1 MRITVFTPAYN
12 RAHLLGRLYDSLRA
26 QTFRDFEWLVI
37 DDGSVDN
44 TGALFDVWKADRNDF
59 VIRYVYAEN
68 KGKMKEMNAAMELAE
83 GELFFTVDSDDILV
97 PDALEKI
104 DRWERAMPRDGSF
117 CGLAGN
123 MGWSKTDSNNP
134 TLPGDFYDAT
144 LFHRLRDYG
153 GICIGADRAW
163 VFYTDVYRR
172 YKFPEFEGEK
182 FIAEAVSWNRMA
194 HDGLKVRCFNDI
206 IYIFEQLQGGLTDT
220 MSRTLI
226 NSPRGYGL
234 WKAELIR
241 FRRYPLKRRLKEYYI
256 FYCDLA
262 GKHPW
267 QQIAEFIQAPKAWMR
282 LIHFAYRIKHGGTNT
297 ND

>member
-1 MRITVFTPAYN
+1 MRITVFTPTYN

-37 DDGSVDN
+37 DDGSTDG
-44 TGALFDVWKADRNDF
+44 TDRLFDAWSKAQNDF
-59 VIRYVYAEN
+59 PIRYIYAEN
-68 KGKMKEMNAAMELAE
+68 KGKMKELNAAMDLAAS
-83 GELFFTVDSDDILV
+83 ELFFTVDSDDRLT

-104 DRWERAMPRDGSF
+104 DAWEREMPRDGSF

-123 MGWSKTDSNNP
+123 MGWSRTDSNNP
-134 TLPGDFYDAT
+134 LLPGAFFDAT
-144 LFHRLRDYG
+144 LFHRFRDYG
-153 GICIGADRAW
+153 SICIGADRAW
-163 VFYTDVYRR
+163 VFYTEAYRR

-194 HDGLKVRCFNDI
+194 HDGLKIRCFNDI
-206 IYIFEQLQGGLTDT
+206 IYIFEQFDGGLTNT

-241 FRRYPLKRRLKEYYI
+241 FRRYPMKRRLTEYYI

-262 GKHPW
+262 GRHPW
-267 QQIAEFIQAPKAWMR
+267 QQIAEFIQAPKACMR
-282 LIHFAYRIKHGGTNT
+282 LLHCLYRMKHGRYHK
-297 ND
+297 

>member
-12 RAHLLGRLYDSLRA
+12 RAHLLGRLYGSLRA

-37 DDGSVDN
+37 DDGSTDG
-44 TGALFDVWKADRNDF
+44 TEKLFDVWKNEPNNF
-59 VIRYVYAEN
+59 VIRYIYAEN
-68 KGKMKEMNAAMELAE
+68 KGKMKEINAAMDLAQ
-83 GELFFTVDSDDILV
+83 GELFFTVDSDDTLT
-97 PDALEKI
+97 PDALEKV
-104 DRWERAMPRDGSF
+104 DAWEREMPKDGSF

-123 MGWSKTDSNNP
+123 MKYSDQHYENP
-134 TLPGDFYDAT
+134 ILPEPYYDGT
-144 LFHRLRDYG
+144 LFDRLNG
-153 GICIGADRAW
+153 CEGHCIGADRAW

-194 HDGLKVRCFNDI
+194 HDGLKIRCFNDI
-206 IYIFEQLQGGLTDT
+206 IYISEQLEGGLTNT
-220 MSRTLI
+220 ISRTLI

-234 WKAELIR
+234 WKAEQIK
-241 FRRYPLKRRLKEYYI
+241 FRRYSLKRQLKEYYI

-262 GKHPW
+262 ETHSW
-267 QQIAEFIQAPKAWMR
+267 QEIAKYIQAPKAWML
-282 LIHFAYRIKHGGTNT
+282 LIHFAYRIKHGGTNN

>member
-1 MRITVFTPAYN
+1 MRITVFTPTYN
-12 RAHLLGRLYDSLRA
+12 RAYLIKNLYRSLQA

-37 DDGSVDN
+37 DDGSTDGTEN
-44 TGALFDVWKADRNDF
+44 LFDVWENELNDF

-68 KGKMKEMNAAMELAE
+68 KGKMKEINAAMDLAQ
-83 GELFFTVDSDDILV
+83 GELFFTVDSDDTLT

-104 DRWERAMPRDGSF
+104 DAWELKIPKDGSF

-123 MGWSKTDSNNP
+123 MGSRETHSNNP
-134 TLPGDFYDAT
+134 VLPGAYVDAT
-144 LFHRLRDYG
+144 LFQRLRECEG
-153 GICIGADRAW
+153 PCIGADRAW

-194 HDGLKVRCFNDI
+194 HDGLKIRCFNDI
-206 IYIFEQLQGGLTDT
+206 IYIFEQLEGGLTDT
-220 MSRTLI
+220 ISRTLI

-234 WKAELIR
+234 WKAEQIK
-241 FRRYPLKRRLKEYYI
+241 FRRYSLKRRLKEYYI
-256 FYCDLA
+256 FYCDLT

-267 QQIAEFIQAPKAWMR
+267 RKIAEYIHAPKIWML
-282 LIHFAYRIKHGGTNT
+282 LIHCMHRKKHGGSN
-297 ND
+297 

>member
-1 MRITVFTPAYN
+1 MRITVFTPTYN
-12 RAHLLGRLYDSLRA
+12 RAHLIGRLYDSLRA

-37 DDGSVDN
+37 DDGSSDG
-44 TGALFDVWKADRNDF
+44 TEKLFDVWKEDSNDF

-83 GELFFTVDSDDILV
+83 GELFFTVDSDDRLT

-104 DRWERAMPRDGSF
+104 DAWEREMPKDGSF

-123 MGWSKTDSNNP
+123 MGYSETKSNNLV
-134 TLPGDFYDAT
+134 LPQTYVDT
-144 LFHRLRDYG
+144 SLFQRLRESEDP
-153 GICIGADRAW
+153 CIGADRAW

-194 HDGLKVRCFNDI
+194 HDGLKLRCFNDI
-206 IYIFEQLQGGLTDT
+206 IYIFEQLDGGLTNT

-234 WKAELIR
+234 WKAELIE

-262 GKHPW
+262 GMHPW
-267 QQIAEFIQAPKAWMR
+267 QRIAEYIQAPKAWML
-282 LIHFAYRIKHGGTNT
+282 LIHCLHQIKHGGSRKH
-297 ND
+297 D